1 MTTILT
7 GASGFIGARVAHLL
21 KTRGERVIAIGRSGA
36 TGLPFRTINLLTE
49 DPRPL
54 LAVLAPTRLVHLAWN
69 ADRSTIWNG
78 TENLAWVAA
87 TLRLVLAFRE
97 AGGQRAV
104 LAGSSAEYDWSHEHL
119 EEGTTPLAPHTGYGT
134 AKRALHDLLF
144 GTPAL
149 APMSIGWARIFF
161 PFGPGDKTDRLLS
174 QVIDGVVAGRPVA
187 LSAGE
192 QIRPFIHVDD
202 VAAALVALLDSPV
215 EGAVNV
221 ALNETVS
228 VRDLALM
235 AAGEVGDTGLLRF
248 GGRSFQPGEP
258 KVMQAA
264 VSRLSDEVGFR
275 PRYTIRTGV
284 TATVADRLI
293 SVHDAKESNT

>member
-1 MTTILT
+1 VTTILT

-144 GTPAL
+144 G
-149 APMSIGWARIFF
+149 
-161 PFGPGDKTDRLLS
+161 PGDKTDRLLS